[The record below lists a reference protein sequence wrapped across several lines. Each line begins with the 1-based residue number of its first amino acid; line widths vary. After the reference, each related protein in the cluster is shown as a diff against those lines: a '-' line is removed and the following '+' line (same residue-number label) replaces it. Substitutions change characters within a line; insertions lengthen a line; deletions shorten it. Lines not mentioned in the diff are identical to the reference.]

1 MRLSSSLS
9 GKFDGE
15 SIMVGWG
22 RECFE
27 FNNPELVACGTSLLG
42 GVGVCIGLVVGRMV
56 DLVDFG
62 VGMSMMLSKVNW
74 LDCGLG
80 LGFNSEF
87 GLVGVNW
94 KVFVAWFS
102 GKSVGGNR
110 RSNQFHHHGNT
121 PDRMLGT
128 PV

>member
-15 SIMVGWG
+15 SIMVGRG

-27 FNNPELVACGTSLLG
+27 FNNPELVACSTSLLG

-62 VGMSMMLSKVNW
+62 VGMSMMLSNVN
-74 LDCGLG
+74 
-80 LGFNSEF
+80 
-87 GLVGVNW
+87 
-94 KVFVAWFS
+94 
-102 GKSVGGNR
+102 
-110 RSNQFHHHGNT
+110 
-121 PDRMLGT
+121 
-128 PV
+128 